1 MTTPVTDFQMLAEQ
15 WLQAPGPE
23 AAGGRPGG
31 HAWAA
36 LTAALAE
43 LAPAD
48 RRPDLYRDGML
59 DTTAI
64 AAVTGLGHL
73 ARAAAAGTTVP
84 AADLAA
90 DLADFAAR
98 NQPVIETWILLNAD
112 LPAGTDITLGTYR
125 LTVPGRAAAQALVA
139 LPRLARHLPAPAI
152 DPALLAGSAF
162 LRTPAPQGRKYGRG
176 ALYFADLDR
185 RPERPHADV
194 LLALQ
199 MWDLSASLH
208 PEAYYHVE
216 AGRHVRS
223 TWGGPTIEP
232 AFDHLGQEVGEL
244 HRRHGPYV
252 TPAELPA
259 FTHFCTSVH
268 TMITAVRSR
277 TTTSSPSRPT
287 PTAVALD
294 SASRRLLR
302 ASQRTF
308 GGDFVDEADA
318 EDVLLDY
325 VVAIESLL
333 ASDGRSDK
341 RRTTRQRAAALHTS
355 DQTRLNVS
363 ATVGRAYT
371 QRSRYAHGEPQS
383 PLSNSDI
390 TAVRNVA
397 FSVFLRWL
405 ITTTNC
411 GEQVLKQ
418 LDDSLLS
425 AQARTDI
432 TTAVEQYLAAHPAP
446 PAS

>member
-1 MTTPVTDFQMLAEQ
+1 MS
-15 WLQAPGPE
+15 
-23 AAGGRPGG
+23 
-31 HAWAA
+31 
-36 LTAALAE
+36 
-43 LAPAD
+43 
-48 RRPDLYRDGML
+48 
-59 DTTAI
+59 
-64 AAVTGLGHL
+64 
-73 ARAAAAGTTVP
+73 

-90 DLADFAAR
+90 DLADFATR
-98 NQPVIETWILLNAD
+98 TQPVIETWILLDAD

-125 LTVPGRAAAQALVA
+125 LTVPARAALQSLVA
-139 LPRLARHLPAPAI
+139 LPRIARHLPAPAI

-176 ALYFADLDR
+176 TLYFADLDR
-185 RPERPHADV
+185 RPERPHADI
-194 LLALQ
+194 LLTLQ

-216 AGRHVRS
+216 AGRHVRG

-232 AFDHLGQEVGEL
+232 AFDHLGNEVGEH

-252 TPAELPA
+252 TPGQLSA

-268 TMITAVRSR
+268 AMITTVRSR
-277 TTTSSPSRPT
+277 TTSASKHS

-333 ASDGRSDK
+333 AFDGRSDK

-363 ATVGRAYT
+363 TTVGRAYS
-371 QRSRYAHGEPQS
+371 QRSRYAHGEPQR
-383 PLSNSDI
+383 PLSDADI

-405 ITTTNC
+405 ITTMNC
-411 GEQVLKQ
+411 GEKVLQQ
-418 LDDSLLS
+418 LDASLLS
-425 AQARTDI
+425 GQVRTDI
-432 TTAVEQYLAAHPAP
+432 TTAVDQYLAAHPAA

>member
-1 MTTPVTDFQMLAEQ
+1 MTTPATDLQSLTKQ
-15 WLQAPGPE
+15 WLQAPGPD

-31 HAWAA
+31 PSWEA

-48 RRPDLYRDGML
+48 RRPDLYRDGTL

-64 AAVTGLGHL
+64 AAVTGLDHL
-73 ARAAAAGTTVP
+73 ARAAAVGVPVP

-90 DLADFAAR
+90 DLADFATR
-98 NQPVIETWILLNAD
+98 DQPVIETWILLNAD
-112 LPAGTDITLGTYR
+112 LPTGTDITLGTYR
-125 LTVPGRAAAQALVA
+125 LTVPGRTTAQALVA
-139 LPRLARHLPAPAI
+139 LPRTARHLPAPAI

-162 LRTPAPQGRKYGRG
+162 LRTPAPQGRNYGRG
-176 ALYFADLDR
+176 ALYFPDFDR

-194 LLALQ
+194 LLTLQ

-216 AGRHVRS
+216 AGRHVRG
-223 TWGGPTIEP
+223 TWGAPMIEP
-232 AFDHLGQEVGEL
+232 AFDHLGHEVGEL

-252 TPAELPA
+252 IPAQLPA

-268 TMITAVRSR
+268 TMITTVRSR
-277 TTTSSPSRPT
+277 TSSTGKPS

-325 VVAIESLL
+325 VVAMESLL

-363 ATVGRAYT
+363 STVGRAYT
-371 QRSRYAHGEPQS
+371 QRSRYAHGEPQR
-383 PLSNSDI
+383 PLSGADI

-405 ITTTNC
+405 ITSMNC
-411 GEQVLKQ
+411 GEQVLQQ

-425 AQARTDI
+425 GQARSDI
-432 TTAVEQYLAAHPAP
+432 TTAVDQYLAAHPAA

>member
-1 MTTPVTDFQMLAEQ
+1 MTTPATDLQSLTEQ
-15 WLQAPGPE
+15 WLQAPGPD
-23 AAGGRPGG
+23 AANGRPGG
-31 HAWAA
+31 PAWAA
-36 LTAALAE
+36 LTATLAE
-43 LAPAD
+43 LASAD
-48 RRPDLYRDGML
+48 RRPDLYRDGTL

-64 AAVTGLGHL
+64 AAVTGLDHL
-73 ARAAAAGTTVP
+73 ARAAAAGITVP

-112 LPAGTDITLGTYR
+112 LPADTDITLGTYR
-125 LTVPGRAAAQALVA
+125 LTVPGRAAAQGLVP
-139 LPRLARHLPAPAI
+139 LPRLARYLPAPAI

-162 LRTPAPQGRKYGRG
+162 LRTAAPQGRKYGRG

-185 RPERPHADV
+185 RPERPHADA
-194 LLALQ
+194 LLTLQ
-199 MWDLSASLH
+199 MWDLSGSLH

-216 AGRHVRS
+216 AGRHVRG
-223 TWGGPTIEP
+223 TWGGPMIEP
-232 AFDHLGQEVGEL
+232 AFDHLGHEVGEL
-244 HRRHGPYV
+244 HRRHGPHV
-252 TPAELPA
+252 SPGQLPA

-268 TMITAVRSR
+268 TMIIAVRSR
-277 TTTSSPSRPT
+277 TTSNPNRPS
-287 PTAVALD
+287 PTAIALD

-355 DQTRLNVS
+355 DQNRLNVS

-371 QRSRYAHGEPQS
+371 QRSRYAHGEPQR
-383 PLSNSDI
+383 PLSAADI
-390 TAVRNVA
+390 TAVRDVA

-405 ITTTNC
+405 ITTMKC
-411 GEQVLKQ
+411 GEQVLQQ

-425 AQARTDI
+425 GQARTDI
-432 TTAVEQYLAAHPAP
+432 TTTVDQYLAAHPAA

>member
-1 MTTPVTDFQMLAEQ
+1 MTTPATDLQSLTER
-15 WLQAPGPE
+15 WLKAPDLD
-23 AAGGRPGG
+23 AAGGRSGG
-31 HAWAA
+31 PAWAA

-48 RRPDLYRDGML
+48 RRPDLYRDGTL

-64 AAVTGLGHL
+64 AAVTGLDHL
-73 ARAAAAGTTVP
+73 ARAAAAGITVS
-84 AADLAA
+84 AVDLVA
-90 DLADFAAR
+90 DLADFATR

-125 LTVPGRAAAQALVA
+125 LTVPGRTAAQALVA
-139 LPRLARHLPAPAI
+139 LPRMARHLPAPAI
-152 DPALLAGSAF
+152 DPALLAGSTF
-162 LRTPAPQGRKYGRG
+162 LRSPAPQGRKYGRG
-176 ALYFADLDR
+176 ALYFADFDR

-194 LLALQ
+194 LLTLQ

-216 AGRHVRS
+216 AGRHVRG
-223 TWGGPTIEP
+223 TWGAPTIEP
-232 AFDHLGQEVGEL
+232 AFDHLGNEVGEL
-244 HRRHGPYV
+244 HRRHGPHV
-252 TPAELPA
+252 TPAQLPA

-277 TTTSSPSRPT
+277 TTSSTGKPS

-308 GGDFVDEADA
+308 GGDYVDEADA

-325 VVAIESLL
+325 VVAIEALL

-371 QRSRYAHGEPQS
+371 QRSRYAHGEPQR
-383 PLSNSDI
+383 PLSDADI
-390 TAVRNVA
+390 TAVRDVA

-405 ITTTNC
+405 ITTMNC
-411 GEQVLKQ
+411 GEHVLQQ

-425 AQARTDI
+425 GQARTEI
-432 TTAVEQYLAAHPAP
+432 TTAVDQYLAAHPAAP
-446 PAS
+446 VS